1 MRTVDK
7 LWKKNFILLALSN
20 LFLFVSIEMLLPT
33 LPIFADERGGSGS
46 QIGMMLGIFTFS
58 AVLSRLLISFGVKRL
73 GKRKLLLIGVAISL
87 AGMAS
92 HYATDSISTLLV
104 LRVFHGFGFGIAT
117 ALYVTLVSD
126 VIPTA
131 RRGEGMGYFAMGNA
145 VSFSLG
151 PLLGLWLLEHY
162 NYAGLFGVGVI
173 ILVITLVMTLLVRK
187 AGIQEKAASE
197 SAASIEIHSVE
208 QRKSQPAWT
217 EIIEPKVL
225 VPSILGSF
233 VGFSFGGLLSFVTL
247 FSKEIGITQT
257 GYFFLVVAISEILI
271 RFVSGPLFDRKGP
284 FWVLFPTA
292 ILCIIGCVLL
302 YFTDSLAM
310 LLLAGV
316 FSGAGFGAM
325 FPALQAWVI
334 NLVQPERRGVASAT
348 YYNFLDIGIGF
359 GSILL
364 GVVVSMTSYA
374 TMFLLS
380 GILYVLY
387 LIVYFMYLRHQRL
400 RMKGE
405 SERR

>member
-1 MRTVDK
+1 MRSVEK
-7 LWKKNFILLALSN
+7 LWTKNFILLALSN
-20 LFLFVSIEMLLPT
+20 LFLFISIEMLLPT

-46 QIGMMLGIFTFS
+46 QIGMLLGIFTFS
-58 AVLSRLLISFGVKRL
+58 AVLSRLLISFGLKRL
-73 GKRKLLLIGVAISL
+73 GKRKMLIIGVAISL
-87 AGMAS
+87 IGMAG
-92 HYATDSISTLLV
+92 HYSADSISSLLA
-104 LRVFHGFGFGIAT
+104 LRVVHGFGFGIAT

-126 VIPTA
+126 VIPAT

-162 NYAGLFGVGVI
+162 NYSGLFGAGVI
-173 ILVITLVMTLLVRK
+173 ILIITLVMTLLVRK
-187 AGIQEKAASE
+187 SGTQPEEIAEVEKVD
-197 SAASIEIHSVE
+197 EIKSKE
-208 QRKSQPAWT
+208 QRQSAWA
-217 EIIEPKVL
+217 EIIELKVL
-225 VPSILGSF
+225 IPSILGSL

-257 GYFFLVVAISEILI
+257 GYFFLVVAISEVLI

-302 YFTDSLAM
+302 YFTNSMPM

-325 FPALQAWVI
+325 FPALQAWTI

-364 GVVVSMTSYA
+364 GIVVSMTSYE

-380 GILYVLY
+380 GVSYVIY
-387 LIVYFMYLRHQRL
+387 LIVYFMYLHHHRSRT
-400 RMKGE
+400 KG
-405 SERR
+405 

>member
-1 MRTVDK
+1 MQ
-7 LWKKNFILLALSN
+7 I
-20 LFLFVSIEMLLPT
+20 
-33 LPIFADERGGSGS
+33 ERGGSGS

-58 AVLSRLLISFGVKRL
+58 AVLSRLLISIGLRKF

-87 AGMAS
+87 IGMTG
-92 HYATDSISTLLV
+92 HYAVDSISALLL
-104 LRVFHGFGFGIAT
+104 LRVIHGFGFGIAT

-126 VIPTA
+126 VIPSA

-162 NYAGLFGVGVI
+162 NYTGLFGAGVI
-173 ILVITLVMTLLVRK
+173 ILAITLVMTLLIRK
-187 AGIQEKAASE
+187 TGAQAKESTGTIATEPVEPHSTGKKPAAWAG
-197 SAASIEIHSVE
+197 
-208 QRKSQPAWT
+208 
-217 EIIEPKVL
+217 IIEPKVL
-225 VPSILGSF
+225 VPSTLGLF

-247 FSKEIGITQT
+247 FSMEIGIKET
-257 GYFFLVVAISEILI
+257 GYFFLVVAISEVLI

-284 FWVLFPTA
+284 FWVLVGAA

-302 YFTDSLAM
+302 YYTDSMAM
-310 LLLAGV
+310 LMLAGI

-334 NLVQPERRGVASAT
+334 NLVEPERRGVASAT

-364 GVVVSMTSYA
+364 GVVVSMTGYA

-380 GILYVLY
+380 GIMYVLY
-387 LIVYFMYLRHQRL
+387 LVVYLMYVLRQRS
-400 RMKGE
+400 G
-405 SERR
+405 SEWKKNGGTK